1 MSESPTIPRRED
13 IPADEDVHEYEPP
26 ELASIGTIQELTLAG
41 RNSAFPAGGS
51 D

>member
-1 MSESPTIPRRED
+1 MSESPTGRRD
-13 IPADEDVHEYEPP
+13 DVPVDEDAHGYEPP